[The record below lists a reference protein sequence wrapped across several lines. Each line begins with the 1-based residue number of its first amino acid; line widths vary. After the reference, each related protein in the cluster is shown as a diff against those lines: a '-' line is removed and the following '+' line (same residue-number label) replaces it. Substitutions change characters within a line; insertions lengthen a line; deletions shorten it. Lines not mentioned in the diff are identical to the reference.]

1 MGMAK
6 VTVLVAVYNA
16 SAYLKEC
23 LDSLLNQTLRD
34 IQIICIDDCST
45 DNSLSILHDYMKADP
60 RIEVIHLDE
69 NHGQAFARNEGLKQ
83 AKGEYVCF
91 LDADDWYSC
100 DALEQAVNG
109 FSHEGV
115 DTVLFNVSMDYAD
128 HSEFCPLPDFDS
140 LSGEEAF
147 RMSLTWQIHGVYM
160 VRTSIHQRF
169 PYDTTCRLYSD
180 DNTTRLHY
188 LHSRRV
194 GWCRGVYHYRQHSS
208 SATHQVSVRRF
219 DYLKANE
226 SMKSVLLQLKVS
238 RDILS
243 LYENHRWLNLVGVYM
258 FYFVHGKALKEGER
272 QWGLQELHRTWA
284 TIDRTLLDQNTTK
297 KFGYR
302 VMPTWTLFRLQEW
315 LYFTLRG
322 FLGKSV

>member
-188 LHSRRV
+188 LHSCRV

-322 FLGKSV
+322 FLGKNV

>member
-23 LDSLLNQTLRD
+23 LDSLSNQTLRD

-322 FLGKSV
+322 FLGKNV

>member
-1 MGMAK
+1 
-6 VTVLVAVYNA
+6 VAVYNA

-160 VRTSIHQRF
+160 VRTSINQRF

-322 FLGKSV
+322 FLGKNV

>member
-160 VRTSIHQRF
+160 VRASIHQRF

-322 FLGKSV
+322 FLGKNV